1 MLEATDTVNA
11 PWHLIADD
19 DPRSARLEVFG
30 TIADAIEKA
39 VQMPVE
45 SASDKRTAATYDVLS
60 KIDANKELTKEEY
73 KEKLDKYQKKL
84 TQLQIEM
91 FKAQIPVV
99 IGFEGWDAAGK
110 GGAIRRLTA
119 ALDRWASM
127 CIRLRRRT
135 WLKSS
140 SIISGASGPDCH
152 SRAL

>member
-1 MLEATDTVNA
+1 MIRA
-11 PWHLIADD
+11 
-19 DPRSARLEVFG
+19 ARLEVF
-30 TIADAIEKA
+30 TKIADAIEKA

-45 SASDKRTAATYDVLS
+45 PAADKRTAATYDVLS
-60 KIDANKELTKEEY
+60 TINASKELTKEEY
-73 KEKLDKYQKKL
+73 KEKLEKYQKKL

-119 ALDRWASM
+119 ALGHWASM
-127 CIRLRRRT
+127 CILLRRRT
-135 WLKSS
+135 WSKSS
-140 SIISGASGPDCH
+140 SIISGASGPDCR